1 LADAVTKQWIRTK
14 ADEVAAGEGCY
25 FDADAA
31 SRPKRFFES
40 CLRHSKG
47 AFAGKP
53 FILIDWQWRD
63 VIAPLYGWKRPDGTR
78 RFRKAG
84 IWIAKKNGKSGL
96 ASAISLYMLLGDG
109 EAGAEVYNAA
119 ADRDQASI
127 VFNEAANMVR
137 ASEMLSAK
145 LEVINSRKSIAY
157 LAGRSTYRAL
167 SADVPTKE
175 GINWHCLIF
184 DELHAQKSRDL
195 WDTLA
200 YGGAARRQ
208 PLLISIS
215 TAGYDRHSIGYEQ
228 YSYAKGVIEGTNL
241 DPAFLAYVA
250 EAQPDDAIDDEKVW
264 HRANPSLGETIQLS
278 DMQEACKEA
287 KASPTKEN
295 AFRRYRLNQWTQ
307 QDVRWL
313 SIDAWDKCVGDFE
326 PEDLA
331 GRDCFGALDLSTTT
345 DLSSLCLLFPLD
357 PNPDD
362 ERARYAALWWFWVP
376 EDAARERGRRDKVP
390 YQHWIKQGL
399 IEATDGESID
409 YDVIRARV
417 NELGDKYRIID
428 IGIDRWNA
436 QQIATQLASDGFEV
450 VKFGQGF
457 GSMSAPT
464 KELEALVLSQRILHG
479 GNEVARWMMGNLA
492 VEQDAAGNLKP
503 SKKKSTERIDGMVA
517 LVMAIGRA
525 QVAEPSSGLTVEVWG

>member
-1 LADAVTKQWIRTK
+1 MRTK
-14 ADEVAAGEGCY
+14 NDEAAVDEGCY
-25 FDADAA
+25 FNLKAA
-31 SRPKRFFES
+31 EDVRTFFVEF
-40 CLRHSKG
+40 LRHSKG
-47 AFAGKP
+47 QWADKAFELLP
-53 FILIDWQWRD
+53 WQWD
-63 VIAPLYGWKRPDGTR
+63 NFIAPLFGWMREDHAR
-78 RFRKAG
+78 RFRRAG
-84 IWIAKKNGKSGL
+84 VWIPKKQGKSAL
-96 ASAISLYMLLGDG
+96 ASGISLYMLIGDR
-109 EAGAEVYNAA
+109 EPGAEVYNAA

-127 VFNEAANMVR
+127 VFNEAANMVGK
-137 ASEMLSAK
+137 SPMLSQP
-145 LEVINSRKSIAY
+145 LEVI
-157 LAGRSTYRAL
+157 RSTKRITYKATNSFYRAL

-195 WDTLA
+195 WDTLV

-208 PLLISIS
+208 PLMLSIS
-215 TAGYDRHSIGYEQ
+215 TAGFDRHSIGYEQ
-228 YSYAKGVIEGTNL
+228 YSYAKGVIEDTIRDTSFFG
-241 DPAFLAYVA
+241 YVA
-250 EAQPDDAIDDEKVW
+250 EALPDEEWTDPKVW
-264 HRANPSLGETIQLS
+264 RKANPSLGVTVQED
-278 DMQEACKEA
+278 DMAQACAEAQN
-287 KASPTKEN
+287 SPRKEN

-357 PNPDD
+357 PVPED

-376 EDAARERGRRDKVP
+376 EDAARERERRDKVP
-390 YQHWIKQGL
+390 YRHWIKQGL

-417 NELGDKYRIID
+417 NELGDKYRIVD

-479 GNEVARWMMGNLA
+479 GNEVARWMCGNLA